1 MATTTLVQHTGK
13 ESTHAAPPAGPCLM
27 VIFGAS
33 GDLTKRLLTPALFNL
48 FCDGLLSEHFV
59 IAGMAMDDFTTDSFR
74 ARMTENIRQFNTRP
88 HFDEDTWKEFVSR
101 LYYTTGKFDDLQAY
115 RNLAGLMKKLEG
127 EYQTGGNVL
136 FYMAVPPSVFG
147 LIADNLDKAGFKQSD
162 KGWTRLIIEKPFG
175 YSLESAKALNRELL
189 AHWAEDQIYRID
201 HYLGK
206 ETVQNLLAFRFS
218 NGIFEPLWNRRYVD
232 HIQFSVSETVG
243 VENRGAYYDTAG
255 SLRDVMQNHMF
266 QMLAYLCMEPPA
278 SFRAEA
284 VRNEKAKLLE
294 AVRVFK
300 PAEVHRHAL
309 RGQYGPGRKSD
320 GSPAVG
326 YRQEPGVNPQSR
338 TDTYAALKLW
348 IDNWRW
354 DGVPVYL
361 RTGKALWKRG
371 TEIVVQFK
379 KAPEV
384 VFHGTPAGG
393 LLEPNRLIFYIQP
406 DQGIEFRIHAKSP
419 GPVMNLQ
426 KVAMRFDYSESFE
439 AARGTGYEV
448 LIYRCIIGD
457 VTLFTRTDLVEL
469 AWRVAQ
475 PILDVWAAEAPTDF
489 PNYPAGSWGPKAAYD
504 LLERDGRHWVEV
516 LNRSILEKSP
526 LYRGAHPALLHN
538 LALMLRPD
546 VFAPGEV
553 ILRRGEEGKEMY
565 FVSRGQVEVVDGAGN
580 VVNAI
585 GEGGMF
591 GEVSMLLGMP
601 RTATVRAATQCDLLV
616 LGRDDFEQVLRNFPD
631 LAGKL
636 RENAKDRYQMDEV
649 NW

>member
-1 MATTTLVQHTGK
+1 
-13 ESTHAAPPAGPCLM
+13 
-27 VIFGAS
+27 
-33 GDLTKRLLTPALFNL
+33 
-48 FCDGLLSEHFV
+48 
-59 IAGMAMDDFTTDSFR
+59 
-74 ARMTENIRQFNTRP
+74 
-88 HFDEDTWKEFVSR
+88 
-101 LYYTTGKFDDLQAY
+101 
-115 RNLAGLMKKLEG
+115 
-127 EYQTGGNVL
+127 
-136 FYMAVPPSVFG
+136 
-147 LIADNLDKAGFKQSD
+147 
-162 KGWTRLIIEKPFG
+162 
-175 YSLESAKALNRELL
+175 
-189 AHWAEDQIYRID
+189 
-201 HYLGK
+201 
-206 ETVQNLLAFRFS
+206 
-218 NGIFEPLWNRRYVD
+218 
-232 HIQFSVSETVG
+232 
-243 VENRGAYYDTAG
+243 
-255 SLRDVMQNHMF
+255 
-266 QMLAYLCMEPPA
+266 
-278 SFRAEA
+278 
-284 VRNEKAKLLE
+284 
-294 AVRVFK
+294 
-300 PAEVHRHAL
+300 
-309 RGQYGPGRKSD
+309 
-320 GSPAVG
+320 VG

-379 KAPEV
+379 RAPEV
-384 VFHGTPAGG
+384 VFRGTPAGG
-393 LLEPNRLIFYIQP
+393 LVEPNRLVFYIQP
-406 DQGIEFRIHAKSP
+406 DQGIEFRIHAKRP
-419 GPVMNLQ
+419 GPVMDLQ
-426 KVAMRFDYSESFE
+426 KVSMRFDYSDSFE

-448 LIYRCIIGD
+448 LIYKCITGD

-475 PILDVWAAEAPTDF
+475 PVLDVWAAAEPKDF

-504 LLERDGRHWVEV
+504 LLEHDGRRWVEL

-565 FVSRGQVEVVDGAGN
+565 FVIRGRVEVVDGAGN

-601 RTATVRAATQCDLLV
+601 RTATVRAVTQCDLLV
-616 LGRDDFEQVLRNFPD
+616 LDRDDFEQVLRNFPD

-636 RENAKDRYQMDEV
+636 RENAKERYQLDEV